1 MFYSVTEG
9 FLKNPLK
16 CWISE
21 WDIAKILGCENDSL
35 LKKKKFSLEKTQR
48 VRWISSDKGKSKPA
62 SQRYKKY
69 QLLPYV
75 AKETV

>member
-35 LKKKKFSLEKTQR
+35 FKKKNSH
-48 VRWISSDKGKSKPA
+48 
-62 SQRYKKY
+62 
-69 QLLPYV
+69 
-75 AKETV
+75 